1 MTDVFSTINGRTS
14 ANNFDPEHVMSP
26 AEIAELAQFANQ
38 TPTSFNQQNWRL
50 VAVNTPAA
58 KSRLKAAA
66 FNQPKVGDAAVTFVV
81 VGKVGGHKD
90 LPTLIQPMLDGGHI
104 TQAAY
109 DGWIKMA
116 NGMYDG
122 KELFQR
128 DEAIRSAAMAAMTL
142 MYAAQGKGLVSG
154 AMIGFDSAAVSAE
167 CKLASDEIP
176 VMLLAV
182 GRPAPG
188 NWPRKVRRDV
198 SDVLIFSVD

>member
-1 MTDVFSTINGRTS
+1 
-14 ANNFDPEHVMSP
+14 
-26 AEIAELAQFANQ
+26 
-38 TPTSFNQQNWRL
+38 
-50 VAVNTPAA
+50 
-58 KSRLKAAA
+58 
-66 FNQPKVGDAAVTFVV
+66 
-81 VGKVGGHKD
+81 
-90 LPTLIQPMLDGGHI
+90 MLDGGHI